1 MWDIR
6 IIVELIKC
14 FEDIQFTE
22 QIDSNRIGY
31 IQDYDRTVQVSFL
44 GDNVGR
50 YIRLFYEVKNV
61 NNIET
66 VDTNLSER
74 FINGRHI
81 MDGNRVILY
90 TIFPLLNETF
100 VREQIKQG
108 LSEIWDMNNVL
119 KSVSQE
125 NEQPNQ

>member
-6 IIVELIKC
+6 VIVELIKC

-22 QIDSNRIGY
+22 QIN
-31 IQDYDRTVQVSFL
+31 
-44 GDNVGR
+44 
-50 YIRLFYEVKNV
+50 
-61 NNIET
+61 
-66 VDTNLSER
+66 
-74 FINGRHI
+74 
-81 MDGNRVILY
+81 GNRVILY

>member
-6 IIVELIKC
+6 VIVELIKC

-22 QIDSNRIGY
+22 QIDDKRIGY
-31 IQDYDRTVQVSFL
+31 IQDNDRTVQVQFL

-50 YIRLFYEVKNV
+50 YLMLFYEVENV
-61 NNIET
+61 NNIEE
-66 VDTNLSER
+66 VDINLSER
-74 FINGRHI
+74 FMNGRHMI
-81 MDGNRVILY
+81 DGNRVILY
-90 TIFPLLNETF
+90 TIFPLLKETF